1 MKFTVLIIDD
11 EENIRNG
18 LAANFELED
27 YEVKTASNGKDGLD
41 LVAKGDIDLVITDLR
56 MDGISGEEVV
66 KRVTTETP
74 GIPVIVLTGHGSI
87 DAAVDAM
94 KSGAYDFLTKP
105 LNLDQLNLI
114 VKRALENRELS
125 LQHKLLKEEVESSA
139 YLEQMI
145 GRSSEMQ
152 KVFSMI
158 KKVAPAKASVLITGE
173 SGVGKE
179 LVANAI
185 HNLSGRKDK
194 AFIKVHCAALSES
207 LLESELF
214 GHEKGAYT
222 GADSMQK
229 GRFELAHGGTIF
241 LDEIGEINQN
251 VQIKILRVLQEK
263 TFERVGGEKSISV
276 DVRIVA
282 ATNKNLEEEV
292 KAGRFR
298 EDLYYRL
305 NVVHLKVP
313 SLKERK
319 DDLPLL
325 IDSFIKKFSTENE
338 KEIIGID
345 SKAKAALLKYDW
357 PGNIRQ
363 LQNCI
368 ESSVVMS
375 NGKQIKL
382 EDLPLSVS
390 EYTGQEAIS
399 IPMGIS
405 LEDAEKIIIMQNLS
419 ANKGNKSKTADILGI
434 GRKTLHRKL
443 NEYGLELS
451 DDDDDE

>member
-1 MKFTVLIIDD
+1 MKFTILIIDD

-18 LAANFELED
+18 LEANFQLED
-27 YEVKTASNGKDGLD
+27 YNVKSASNGKDGLE
-41 LVAKGDIDLVITDLR
+41 LIKKGDIDLVITDLR
-56 MDGISGEEVV
+56 MDGVSGEEVV
-66 KRVTTETP
+66 RHVATETP

-87 DAAVDAM
+87 DAAVQAM
-94 KSGAYDFLTKP
+94 KLGAYDFLTKP

-125 LQHKLLKEEVESSA
+125 LKHSILKNE
-139 YLEQMI
+139 LEQGASFDKMI
-145 GRSSEMQ
+145 GKSAEMQ
-152 KVFSMI
+152 KLYQLV
-158 KKVAPAKASVLITGE
+158 KKVAPSKASVLITGE

-179 LVANAI
+179 LVADAI
-185 HNLSGRKDK
+185 HNLSPRKDK
-194 AFIKVHCAALSES
+194 NLIKVHCAALSET

-222 GADSMQK
+222 GADSMKK

-241 LDEIGEINQN
+241 LDEIGEINLSTQ
-251 VQIKILRVLQEK
+251 VKLLRVLQEK
-263 TFERVGGEKSISV
+263 KFERVGGEETIEV

-305 NVVHLKVP
+305 NVVHLCVP
-313 SLKERK
+313 SLRERK
-319 DDLPLL
+319 DDIPLL
-325 IDSFIKKFSTENE
+325 VDNFINRYAKDNGKSITGIENRAR
-338 KEIIGID
+338 
-345 SKAKAALLKYDW
+345 SALYKYDW

-368 ESSVVMS
+368 ESAVVMCS
-375 NGKQIKL
+375 GSEIKL
-382 EDLPLSVS
+382 EDLPPTIS
-390 EYTGQEAIS
+390 GEAGDEMIS
-399 IPMGIS
+399 IPMGTP
-405 LEDAEKIIIMQNLS
+405 LEEAENIIIEQTLA
-419 ANKGNKSKTADILGI
+419 ANKGNKSKTAEILGI

-443 NEYGLELS
+443 GDVEES
-451 DDDDDE
+451 QKV